1 MTTLV
6 FANIGRVIPRQVVH
20 VSCGRGRGGG
30 LIVDIDRETELEVLI
45 RAKYPL
51 IYLLSWEERRVEAM
65 LRRVAASRKKRLYA
79 WSVTEGVVAIDT
91 VRPTPVDPN
100 AKTPL
105 KALEY
110 IAQARDP
117 AIFVLKDL
125 HFFLHSDGPNLYVPG
140 LEAITLV
147 RKLRDMVEV
156 LKQSQKTLC
165 LLSPVLRFPIELEK
179 DITVLDC
186 SLPTRQELSDALARV
201 IRSARN
207 RGSTRGSRRLQID
220 LDKADRDRV
229 LKAAAGLTASEA
241 ENVFAK
247 SLVMTRRLDLDVI
260 VAEKKQLIQKSR
272 VLEYHDAVQD
282 MAYVGGMAELKTWLG
297 KRSLAFSERARRFG
311 LPEPRGLLLLGVQG
325 GGKSLLAK
333 SVAGL
338 WKLPLLRLD
347 MGKVFSEMVGAS
359 EQNIRTALRLAESV
373 APCVLW
379 LDEME
384 KGLSG
389 LGSSNRSDAG
399 TAARVFGSFLVWMQE
414 KTAPV
419 FVIATCN
426 DISSLPPEILRK
438 GRFDEIFFIDLP
450 RREERQE
457 ILSIHLAKRHRD
469 PLRFDLVGLAQET
482 EGFSGAEIEQ
492 AIISA
497 LYDAFEA
504 DRELTD
510 QDLHRNIQQ
519 TVPLSQT
526 MKERITALRNWAR
539 THARMASLDVGAT
552 VPWMAAS
559 DAAREQSIGSRE
571 IALRG
576 KEGDR

>member
-1 MTTLV
+1 
-6 FANIGRVIPRQVVH
+6 
-20 VSCGRGRGGG
+20 VST
-30 LIVDIDRETELEVLI
+30 DRETELEVLI

-51 IYLLSWEERRVEAM
+51 IYMLSWEERRVEMM
-65 LRRVAASRKKRLYA
+65 LRRVAARRKKRLYC
-79 WSVTEGVVAIDT
+79 WTVTEGIVAIDT
-91 VRPTPVDPN
+91 VRPTPVDPD
-100 AKTPL
+100 ARTPI
-105 KALEY
+105 KALEH

-117 AIFVLKDL
+117 AIFLLKDL
-125 HFFLHSDGPNLYVPG
+125 HFFMQTNGASPYLPG
-140 LEAITLV
+140 LETITLI
-147 RKLRDMVEV
+147 RKLRDMVEA
-156 LKQSQKTLC
+156 LKQSQKTIC

-179 DITVLDC
+179 DLTVLDC
-186 SLPTRQELSDALARV
+186 SLPTRQELSEALDRV
-201 IRSARN
+201 VRSARN
-207 RGSTRGSRRLQID
+207 RDRSGGGSRLEID
-220 LDKADRDRV
+220 LDEVARDRV
-229 LKAAAGLTASEA
+229 LNAAAGLTAGEA

-260 VAEKKQLIQKSR
+260 VAEKKQLIQKSH
-272 VLEYHDAVQD
+272 VLEYYDAVGD
-282 MAYVGGMAELKTWLG
+282 MAYVGGMGDLKAWLQ
-297 KRSLAFSERARRFG
+297 KRSVAFDERARRFG

-359 EQNIRTALRLAESV
+359 EESIRAALRLAESV
-373 APCVLW
+373 SPCVLW
-379 LDEME
+379 LDELE

-419 FVIATCN
+419 FVIATSN
-426 DISSLPPEILRK
+426 DISALPPELLRK

-450 RREERQE
+450 RLEERQE
-457 ILSIHLAKRHRD
+457 IFAIHLAKRHRD
-469 PLRFDLVGLAQET
+469 PSRFDLAGLSRET

-497 LYDAFEA
+497 LYDAFDA
-504 DRELTD
+504 GG
-510 QDLHRNIQQ
+510 DLSNEDLLRNIRE

-526 MKERITALRNWAR
+526 MKEQITALRNWAR
-539 THARMASLDVGAT
+539 THARLASTDAGAT
-552 VPWMAAS
+552 VPWMVAAS
-559 DAAREQSIGSRE
+559 QDREAGVSQSTRGQRERAR
-571 IALRG
+571 
-576 KEGDR
+576 

>member
-1 MTTLV
+1 VAT
-6 FANIGRVIPRQVVH
+6 
-20 VSCGRGRGGG
+20 
-30 LIVDIDRETELEVLI
+30 DRELELEVLI

-51 IYLLSWEERRVEAM
+51 LYLLSWEERRVEAL
-65 LRRVAASRKKRLYA
+65 LRRVAARRKKRLFS
-79 WSVTEGVVAIDT
+79 WTVTEGLVAIDT
-91 VRPTPVDPN
+91 VRPTPVDPS
-100 AKTPL
+100 ATMPL

-110 IAQARDP
+110 VAQSRDP
-117 AIFVLKDL
+117 AVFCFKDL
-125 HFFLHSDGPNLYVPG
+125 HLFMQVDGSSPQVPG
-140 LEAITLV
+140 MDAIILI
-147 RKLRDMVEV
+147 RKLRDMVEL

-165 LLSPVLRFPIELEK
+165 LLSPVLRFPVELEK

-186 SLPTRQELSDALARV
+186 SVPTHEELAEALDRV
-201 IRSARN
+201 LRSARHMQSSGREERKSGAG
-207 RGSTRGSRRLQID
+207 RGHRVQTELDEATRERAI
-220 LDKADRDRV
+220 
-229 LKAAAGLTASEA
+229 KAAAGLTASEA

-247 SLVMTRRLDLDVI
+247 SLVMKRRLDLDVI
-260 VAEKKQLIQKSR
+260 IAEKKQLIRKSR
-272 VLEYHDAVQD
+272 VLEYHDAVED
-282 MAYVGGMAELKTWLG
+282 MAYVGGMAALKSWLR

-333 SVAGL
+333 SVASL

-359 EQNIRTALRLAESV
+359 EHNIRAALRLAESV
-373 APCVLW
+373 SPCVLW
-379 LDEME
+379 LDELE
-384 KGLSG
+384 KGMSG

-419 FVIATCN
+419 FVIATSN
-426 DISSLPPEILRK
+426 DISSLPPELLRK

-450 RREERQE
+450 DLQERQE
-457 ILSIHLAKRHRD
+457 ILAIHLARRHRD
-469 PLRFDLVGLAQET
+469 PARFDLFSLAQEM

-510 QDLHRNIQQ
+510 QDLHRNIGQ
-519 TVPLSQT
+519 TVPLSKT
-526 MKERITALRNWAR
+526 MHEPISALRNWAR
-539 THARMASLDVGAT
+539 THARLASVDEGAT
-552 VPWMAAS
+552 VPWMAS
-559 DAAREQSIGSRE
+559 LEHGP
-571 IALRG
+571 
-576 KEGDR
+576 

>member
-1 MTTLV
+1 
-6 FANIGRVIPRQVVH
+6 
-20 VSCGRGRGGG
+20 VST
-30 LIVDIDRETELEVLI
+30 DRETELEVLI
-45 RAKYPL
+45 RARYPL
-51 IYLLSWEERRVEAM
+51 IYLLSWEERRVEAL
-65 LRRVAASRKKRLYA
+65 LRRVAARRKKRLYA
-79 WSVTEGVVAIDT
+79 WSLTDGVVAIDT

-100 AKTPL
+100 ARMPI

-110 IAQARDP
+110 AAQVRDP
-117 AIFVLKDL
+117 AVFVLKDL
-125 HFFLHSDGPNLYVPG
+125 HFFLQADGSSPHIPG
-140 LEAITLV
+140 MEAIILI
-147 RKLRDMVEV
+147 RKLRDMVEA

-165 LLSPVLRFPIELEK
+165 FLSPVLRFPVELEK
-179 DITVLDC
+179 DIAVLDW
-186 SLPTRQELSDALARV
+186 SLPTRQELSGALERV
-201 IRSARN
+201 VRSARN
-207 RGSTRGSRRLQID
+207 RGPTRGNRRVQLD
-220 LDKADRDRV
+220 LDEADQDRV
-229 LKAAAGLTASEA
+229 LKAAAGLTEGEA
-241 ENVFAK
+241 EKVFAK

-272 VLEYHDAVQD
+272 VLEYYDAVQD
-282 MAYVGGMAELKTWLG
+282 IAYVGGMAELKTWLG

-359 EQNIRTALRLAESV
+359 EQNIRSALRLAESV

-419 FVIATCN
+419 FVIATSN

-450 RREERQE
+450 KRKERQE

-469 PLRFDLVGLAQET
+469 PLRFDLVGLAQEM

-492 AIISA
+492 VIISA

-504 DRELTD
+504 DRELSN
-510 QDLHRNIQQ
+510 QDLRRNIQQ

-539 THARMASLDVGAT
+539 THARMASVDAGAT
-552 VPWMAAS
+552 VPWMADTGALEES
-559 DAAREQSIGSRE
+559 VATRE
-571 IALRG
+571 IASRG
-576 KEGDR
+576 KEGAR